1 MFLQNNA
8 VHRNPKKSSPI
19 SNSNV
24 GIVVRNIVVIPVFVV
39 ASSNGSCRSK
49 GDGYGTNHDSRP

>member
-1 MFLQNNA
+1 MQFTEIRKNL
-8 VHRNPKKSSPI
+8 HSI
-19 SNSNV
+19 SNSNI
-24 GIVVRNIVVIPVFVV
+24 GIDVRNIVVIPVFVV

>member
-1 MFLQNNA
+1 MQFTEIRKNL
-8 VHRNPKKSSPI
+8 HPI

-24 GIVVRNIVVIPVFVV
+24 GIGVRNIVVIPVFVV